1 MEMQKVLVARVK
13 GGIGDAEAMTR
24 YILNGLSC
32 GVLVLPDEVISYSV
46 EDLPVL
52 YETPSNFTKALAE
65 AGALDAEKYIGK
77 PPAEES
83 APGLP
88 TVEVVP
94 LAKEESSE
102 SNSVDNKIVNVLG
115 SLLYPKKEETPEA
128 DKPQEP
134 KETEDAQD
142 AEAET
147 APGNFK
153 PVGKN
158 TAIKRETYARLAQ
171 YKDRTGLRWAQRVSE
186 ATGGRVSPD
195 VIRFGLLEARDI
207 GIDRWKLIAKALDKL
222 EEEMEK

>member
-1 MEMQKVLVARVK
+1 MTERKVLIVRVK
-13 GGIGDAEAMTR
+13 GGIGDAVAMTR

-46 EDLPVL
+46 EELPMP
-52 YETPSNFTKALAE
+52 TE
-65 AGALDAEKYIGK
+65 AGEWDEKYIGK

-88 TVEVVP
+88 AVEVVP

-102 SNSVDNKIVNVLG
+102 NDSVDSKIVNVLG
-115 SLLYPKKEETPEA
+115 SLVYPKKEEAHEA
-128 DKPQEP
+128 DKPSEP
-134 KETEDAQD
+134 KPKEEAQETDTEVA
-142 AEAET
+142 A
-147 APGNFK
+147 GNFK
-153 PVGKN
+153 PTGAN
-158 TAIKRETYARLAQ
+158 TAIKRETYARLAR
-171 YKDRTGLRWAQRVSE
+171 YKDRTGLRWAQRVSD

-207 GIDRWKLIAKALDKL
+207 GIDRWKLIGKALDKL